1 METNIS
7 EYWRVLGNTNGIIDR
22 LKRAKKQCTYSF
34 LSIAF

>member
-7 EYWRVLGNTNGIIDR
+7 EYGRVHDIKNDIIDR
-22 LKRAKKQCTYSF
+22 LRRAKKQCKYSF